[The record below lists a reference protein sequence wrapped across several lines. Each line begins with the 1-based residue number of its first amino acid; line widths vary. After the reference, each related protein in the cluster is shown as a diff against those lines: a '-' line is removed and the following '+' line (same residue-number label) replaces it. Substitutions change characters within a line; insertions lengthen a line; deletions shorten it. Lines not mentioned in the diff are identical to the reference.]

1 MTPTPDIHT
10 DNAPADIAWL
20 RQLAEENGT
29 APMRGASI
37 LLAAGII
44 YGLTSLLHWAHMT
57 GLITPR
63 LVGAGMEWLIAT
75 GLFLVVNVILI
86 LRMRR
91 SEGIRTA
98 GQRAIGTVWAGVGC
112 GIFFLFASMFAV
124 SARMGADQNSMM
136 FWMVP
141 SIIMVFYGLGWSV
154 TAAMLKSGPLWIL
167 GIASFIAAPALGVLS
182 GEPAQYL
189 GYAAALFLLMAL
201 PGFLLMRQSK
211 A

>member
-1 MTPTPDIHT
+1 MTHDT

-37 LLAAGII
+37 LLAAGVI

-57 GLITPR
+57 GLIAPR

-75 GLFLVVNVILI
+75 GLFLIVNFVLI
-86 LRMRR
+86 FRMSRA
-91 SEGIRTA
+91 GGVRTA
-98 GQRAIGTVWAGVGC
+98 GQRAIGTVWGGVGC
-112 GIFFLFASMFAV
+112 GIFVLFASMFAV
-124 SARMGADQNSMM
+124 SVRMGDDQNGMI
-136 FWMVP
+136 FWLVP
-141 SIIMVFYGLGWSV
+141 SIILVFYGMGWSV
-154 TAAMLKSGPLWIL
+154 TAAMLKSLPLWWL
-167 GIASFIAAPALGVLS
+167 GVASFLAAPLLGALAGQS
-182 GEPAQYL
+182 AQYL

-211 A
+211 SA

>member
-1 MTPTPDIHT
+1 MTPTPDIDT

-37 LLAAGII
+37 LLAAGLI

-57 GLITPR
+57 GLIAPR

-75 GLFLVVNVILI
+75 GLFLIVNFTLV
-86 LRMRR
+86 LRLRR
-91 SEGIRTA
+91 GEGVRTA
-98 GQRAIGTVWAGVGC
+98 GQRVVGTVWAGVGC

-124 SARMGADQNSMM
+124 SIRMGADQNSMM

-154 TAAMLKSGPLWIL
+154 TAAMLKSRPLWLL
-167 GIASFIAAPALGVLS
+167 GIASFIAAPALGALS